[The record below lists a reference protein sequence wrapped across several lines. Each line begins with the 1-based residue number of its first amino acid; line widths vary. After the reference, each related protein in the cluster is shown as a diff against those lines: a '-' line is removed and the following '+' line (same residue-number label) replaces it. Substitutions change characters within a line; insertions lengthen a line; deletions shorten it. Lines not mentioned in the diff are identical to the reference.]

1 MTSNSQRG
9 SSRGRSPGARSA
21 SARSV
26 ALDVMRAVE
35 TKDAYANLELP
46 AQLRKANLSP
56 ADAAFATE
64 LTYGTLRMQGFYDSV
79 IELAAARQLDTIDG
93 MVRDIL
99 RVGAHQSLTLNTPA
113 HAVVDESAAL
123 ARRFG
128 SAGAVG
134 FVNAVMR
141 RITERDSEEWLS
153 LVTDDKSPD
162 DVLSVSYSHPAWI
175 VRALRGALANEN
187 AADEIAELLQA
198 DNEPARVSLVTL
210 SVETVVPQTEP
221 GRYSPRALILRG
233 GDPHEIDGVA
243 RGNIRVQDEGSQLAA
258 LALTRSRPIRS
269 DEKWLDMCA
278 GPGGKTALLAAESE
292 GTGVT
297 ILANES
303 SAHRADLVR
312 NAVRRFPHV
321 QVGVGDGREIGAAHP
336 HTYDRILVD
345 APCSGLGALRRRPEA
360 RWRRT
365 PQDVATLTGLQ
376 AQLLTSALVALKP
389 GGVLAYVT
397 CSPHVVETRA
407 IVNRALKENAHVREL
422 NAREIL
428 ADVVRHPLELQGA
441 DLSVQLWPH
450 RHGTDAMFIALLTTT
465 E

>member
-1 MTSNSQRG
+1 MTRDSRSGGSQ
-9 SSRGRSPGARSA
+9 GRSASIRSA

-26 ALDVMRAVE
+26 AVEVMRAVE

-46 AQLRKANLSP
+46 ALLRRSNLSP

-64 LTYGTLRMQGFYDSV
+64 LTYGTLRMQGFYDAV
-79 IELAAARQLDTIDG
+79 IESAAARRVDTIDG
-93 MVRDIL
+93 VVRDIL
-99 RVGAHQSLTLNTPA
+99 RLGAHQSLTLHTPA
-113 HAVVDESAAL
+113 HAVVDESGAL
-123 ARRFG
+123 TRRFG
-128 SAGAVG
+128 SVGAVG

-141 RITERDSEEWLS
+141 RITERDVSEWQS
-153 LVTDDKSPD
+153 LVTADLAPD
-162 DVLSVSYSHPAWI
+162 DVLSLSYSHPAWI
-175 VRALRGALANEN
+175 VRALRGALAHEGS
-187 AADEIAELLQA
+187 ADEIAELLQS
-198 DNEPARVSLVTL
+198 DNDPARVTLVTL
-210 SVETVVPQTEP
+210 SEHSAVPHTES
-221 GRYSPRALILRG
+221 GNYSPRALVLRG
-233 GDPHEIDGVA
+233 GDPHEIEAVA
-243 RGNIRVQDEGSQLAA
+243 RGSLRIQDEGSQLAA

-278 GPGGKTALLAAESE
+278 GPGGKTALLAAESA

-303 SAHRADLVR
+303 SAHRAELVR
-312 NAVRRFPHV
+312 QAVKRFPHV
-321 QVGVGDGREIGAAHP
+321 NVEVGDGRLIGVAHP
-336 HTYDRILVD
+336 HSFDRILVD

-376 AQLLTSALVALKP
+376 SELLASAIVALKP

-397 CSPHVVETRA
+397 CSPHLVETRA
-407 IVNRALKENAHVREL
+407 ILNRALKENPHVREL
-422 NAREIL
+422 DAREVL
-428 ADVVRHPLELQGA
+428 SRVTHHSLDLRGT